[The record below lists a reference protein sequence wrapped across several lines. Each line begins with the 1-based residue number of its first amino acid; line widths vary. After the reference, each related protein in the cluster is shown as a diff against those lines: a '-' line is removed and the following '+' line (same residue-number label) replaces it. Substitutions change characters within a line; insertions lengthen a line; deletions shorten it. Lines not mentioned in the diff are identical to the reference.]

1 MSLRTCAVTFT
12 DSRGVK
18 HTAEVAT
25 ESLFEAA
32 VLGMQILKR
41 DGWIQETFG
50 AATKIHIEVR
60 EPATSHTVT
69 IQQIERWLSG
79 ATISPNE
86 RVKKDRLRTLLKESA
101 ASSRRG

>member
-18 HTAEVAT
+18 HTAEVAAD
-25 ESLFEAA
+25 SLFEAA
-32 VLGMQILKR
+32 VLGMQILKK

-50 AATKIHIEVR
+50 AATKIEIEVR
-60 EPATSHTVT
+60 DPATKHTVT
-69 IQQIERWLSG
+69 LQQIERWLSG

-86 RVKKDRLRTLLKESA
+86 RVKKDRLKAMLKQP
-101 ASSRRG
+101 ASGR

>member
-18 HTAEVAT
+18 HTAEVAA

-50 AATKIHIEVR
+50 AATKIEIEVR
-60 EPATSHTVT
+60 DPATKHSVT
-69 IQQIERWLSG
+69 LQQIERWLSG

-86 RVKKDRLRTLLKESA
+86 RVKKDRLKAMLKDGA
-101 ASSRRG
+101 VGKVG